1 LGKDF
6 QLKFVVQ
13 NHDELTEIEETFLAH
28 LKNWQPDDVVLMPL
42 GSNPEELEQTRMIA
56 LETAIERGWRFSP
69 RLQITYFGGV
79 AGV

>member
-1 LGKDF
+1 
-6 QLKFVVQ
+6 
-13 NHDELTEIEETFLAH
+13 
-28 LKNWQPDDVVLMPL
+28 
-42 GSNPEELEQTRMIA
+42 MIA